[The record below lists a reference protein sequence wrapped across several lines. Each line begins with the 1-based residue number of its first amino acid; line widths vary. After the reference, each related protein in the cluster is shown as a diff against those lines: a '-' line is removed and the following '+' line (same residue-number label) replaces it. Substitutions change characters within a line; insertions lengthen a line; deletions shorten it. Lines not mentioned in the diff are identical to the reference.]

1 MQNNLSPNN
10 SQRPTIPDSPETS
23 NVAETTNIYK
33 AQQSVAEQSK
43 SIIRILK
50 FIDAI
55 FDPRIHQ
62 SILKEKRN
70 LVVCALEYVIK
81 NSQKINEQSERIKVL
96 RDISSSQEEIKQ
108 IDELEAIHREKL
120 IMQSDTSAQITKKTQ
135 STDACTQSPNKKVT
149 PKVKAAKEKNARK
162 QKTGSLK
169 FYSMGYKLLAAVN
182 NVYHNGKSETVG
194 LENFNLPFLDP
205 AFKVIDAKITL
216 EKITASEGYKNIE
229 IRATVNV
236 NVQYPSEDG
245 RIVSGRFKLDSKT
258 ITLSFTDTRG
268 IKKLL
273 KSTNIVKAGF
283 KVGTTLVLDSIK
295 RIAGK
300 KKPKTTD
307 PKTTD
312 LLINLLRPDN
322 ISLNNFTLEG
332 EIKDKTVQDQ
342 NATADFTVL
351 ADHLDYN
358 FEKKCSSCNQMY
370 INADSNQYTKLL
382 PSSEIYLPGIKTEHK
397 ENIHTIS
404 FSKVYGDT
412 QGDLNIAKGEA
423 KDLNL
428 TFIDDASQTPQKVTT
443 ICTVSKLSADHCN
456 LFENLFSID
465 KSGRMSVEEF
475 KLSATS
481 PKPNRTTAPEVNQFL
496 DTEFTLKIDQA
507 DGDLSGIFNSAGQL
521 KNIHMHKLEGSACI
535 NLDVIQV
542 NSEQFGFPG
551 EKTDQP
557 PVVQNITKQ
566 LDGINFPGT
575 AKNIHLEIY
584 PHASPDKPF
593 IESNIETMELD
604 VEGFLG
610 MRPVDTKNTLCKTL
624 RFTVMRPEKNKV
636 QIRGS
641 LNDFS
646 CDAKMKILSA
656 EGVSAKELSFFFDVF
671 LHSEEQQMSPDTVN
685 QKNAQL
691 AMSKMIA
698 HITSPVKGEI
708 KQLTFKSPYTPD
720 VTSDNIEAREF
731 NLLVQTDFD
740 DDSTITNINLKKIN
754 AELSPKSISDAEQR
768 LKAFEIFNLLLKQ
781 KTDNPDASLLTP
793 SYLQESEEELL
804 PVSED
809 QTSEQSP
816 HFKLDGSSANLRI
829 VTQKYQVSS
838 RVVIPEAHVNKN
850 HTVKNL
856 ELELDV
862 SDDKANAQI
871 YTDEIDINPNADNSC
886 QLKQLC
892 AVAEIPETKGEFE
905 AAINAE
911 DITFKLKDP
920 KGIINAHGS
929 IQQSGLYIRNSEG
942 KTEIKV
948 YTDEK
953 SGIESEKVESDK
965 TARENVITID
975 IITFLAEL
983 MPKYET
989 ILKTL
994 PVESHFSINPDKNDA
1009 LTGKLNVQLEG
1020 NMGNIAYHAS
1030 STAQN
1035 RGTKLLLRCIS
1046 FAAQLFNF
1054 NIQISDLPFTK
1065 GRISI
1070 KDLIKHLRINLSF
1083 RGYLSFVLYPLALLM
1098 QKMLGITL
1106 TRQSFGI
1113 KKLNV
1118 IDTEG
1123 QLSLTKFLEQQN
1135 IFMTDQITAKS
1146 DVFSTLSEHFGIR
1159 SG

>member
-1 MQNNLSPNN
+1 SSNL
-10 SQRPTIPDSPETS
+10 
-23 NVAETTNIYK
+23 AE
-33 AQQSVAEQSK
+33 AG
-43 SIIRILK
+43 LK
-50 FIDAI
+50 
-55 FDPRIHQ
+55 
-62 SILKEKRN
+62 L
-70 LVVCALEYVIK
+70 
-81 NSQKINEQSERIKVL
+81 
-96 RDISSSQEEIKQ
+96 
-108 IDELEAIHREKL
+108 
-120 IMQSDTSAQITKKTQ
+120 
-135 STDACTQSPNKKVT
+135 
-149 PKVKAAKEKNARK
+149 
-162 QKTGSLK
+162 
-169 FYSMGYKLLAAVN
+169 
-182 NVYHNGKSETVG
+182 
-194 LENFNLPFLDP
+194 
-205 AFKVIDAKITL
+205 
-216 EKITASEGYKNIE
+216 
-229 IRATVNV
+229 
-236 NVQYPSEDG
+236 
-245 RIVSGRFKLDSKT
+245 
-258 ITLSFTDTRG
+258 
-268 IKKLL
+268 
-273 KSTNIVKAGF
+273 
-283 KVGTTLVLDSIK
+283 GTTLVWNSFKKL
-295 RIAGK
+295 AGK
-300 KKPKTTD
+300 KKSKTTD

-332 EIKDKTVQDQ
+332 EIKDKTAQDQ

-370 INADSNQYTKLL
+370 IDLDINQYAKLL
-382 PSSEIYLPGIKTEHK
+382 PSFLKDIASVPAEKLQSEKMSAGINLSGIKTKHE
-397 ENIHTIS
+397 ENVNTIS
-404 FSKVYGDT
+404 FSEVYGDT
-412 QGDLNIAKGEA
+412 QGDVNITKGKA
-423 KDLNL
+423 KDLHL
-428 TFIDDASQTPQKVTT
+428 IFINETSQTPLKITAN
-443 ICTVSKLSADHCN
+443 CMASKLSADHVN
-456 LFENLFSID
+456 LPIGQ
-465 KSGRMSVEEF
+465 KGCMSVEGF
-475 KLSATS
+475 RFSAIFPDSTRLKQPLKS
-481 PKPNRTTAPEVNQFL
+481 SNGTTAPEVNQFL
-496 DTEFTLKIDQA
+496 DTEFTLEIDQA

-535 NLDVIQV
+535 NLDITQA
-542 NSEQFGFPG
+542 NSEKLGFPG

-557 PVVQNITKQ
+557 PVVQNITKH

-575 AKNIHLEIY
+575 VKDIHLEIY

-593 IESNIETMELD
+593 IESNIGTMELD

-610 MRPVDTKNTLCKTL
+610 IRPVDTKNTLCKTL
-624 RFTVMRPEKNKV
+624 RFTVMRPEENKV

-646 CDAKMKILSA
+646 CDAKIEILSA
-656 EGVSAKELSFFFDVF
+656 EGVSAKELSFFLDVF

-691 AMSKMIA
+691 AISKMIA
-698 HITSPVKGEI
+698 HITSPVKGEV
-708 KQLTFKSPYTPD
+708 KQLTFKSPYTSD
-720 VTSDNIEAREF
+720 LTSDNIEAKEF

-740 DDSTITNINLKKIN
+740 NDSTITNIDLKKIN
-754 AELSPKSISDAEQR
+754 AELSPKSISDVEQR

-829 VTQKYQVSS
+829 VTQEDQVSS
-838 RVVIPEAHVNKN
+838 RVVIPEAHANKN

-862 SDDKANAQI
+862 SYDKTNARI

-892 AVAEIPETKGEFE
+892 AVATIPETEEEFE
-905 AAINAE
+905 AAINVE

-929 IQQSGLYIRNSEG
+929 IQQSGLHIRNSEG

-953 SGIESEKVESDK
+953 SGIESEKVENDK
-965 TARENVITID
+965 TARENVITLD

-983 MPKYET
+983 MPKYENT
-989 ILKTL
+989 LKTL

-1009 LTGKLNVQLEG
+1009 LTGKLNAQLEG
-1020 NMGNIAYHAS
+1020 NIGNIVYHVS
-1030 STAQN
+1030 SKAQS

-1083 RGYLSFVLYPLALLM
+1083 MGYLSFVFYPLALLM

-1146 DVFSTLSEHFGIR
+1146 DIFSTLSEHFDIR
-1159 SG
+1159 SGWINLRLNYPLPANWDDHTYYKAVLFELEKIYANQPELSAFLNKTAQSITEKYKLPRTISEFEQVLKELEALRDDKQQKQEEDNTPKIVQT